1 MNAATLDMQEIGHTG
16 SSEHDPKSSR
26 RIKELQGAIQHQN
39 HMGMT
44 EQRAKQ
50 LTASHIAALDKY
62 NTCKEHTQNIIKTTK
77 DVAKQLLPV
86 RPVTHFQ
93 KIRPTGDK
101 KDAINTIHS
110 LNTTPGLLL
119 DTPACQIKL
128 SSAAVHGYEYDPVQ
142 NRFFKLPPS
151 RPRQVPKIGTSTDI
165 IIAASQDA
173 PPAFNF
179 TLPSARPSIRP
190 KFNPETDPGSAFKR
204 SRHSTNT
211 VYGTSCSTSA
221 LPCHLSFPSPMGHA
235 INGEI
240 STVTLSQF
248 QGAGRPNQILM
259 VGTTFSEA
267 LLCDFG
273 QLVHGR
279 SPVRWTSVNL
289 SPGIESGTMKP
300 LTCIT
305 SQSGITCFASTSGC
319 VLTTTPHSGRAGIP
333 RLVPCA
339 SFTDTTWS
347 LSLTSQHLLMGVEKG
362 LHVYD
367 YQRQATATR
376 SEHLQSSISAIE
388 RINNVNFLLGTRA
401 GNVIPHDLR
410 APNVF
415 RQAQMLNG
423 RPIYHIKHIEEFQFL
438 IVGATGYAKL
448 HDIRFMA
455 SAPTISLHGL
465 ENACDRSVAVTISK
479 DRNLVCM
486 PGEDHTVKVW
496 DLKSQPVP
504 GVGLQPITTQSTNG
518 IPSSVIFVDR
528 LEPKFWSMDPRRTIK
543 RKVPSG
549 PGIIFGLKK
558 ALHWLGPHI

>member
-1 MNAATLDMQEIGHTG
+1 MQEIGHTG

-26 RIKELQGAIQHQN
+26 RIKELQEAIQHQN

-62 NTCKEHTQNIIKTTK
+62 NTCKEHTQNIIKT
-77 DVAKQLLPV
+77 
-86 RPVTHFQ
+86 
-93 KIRPTGDK
+93 
-101 KDAINTIHS
+101 
-110 LNTTPGLLL
+110 
-119 DTPACQIKL
+119 
-128 SSAAVHGYEYDPVQ
+128 AVHGYEYDPVQ

-165 IIAASQDA
+165 ITAASQDA

-376 SEHLQSSISAIE
+376 SEHLQSSIFAIE

-401 GNVIPHDLR
+401 GNIIPHDLR